1 MTTIS
6 TAPTQRPTA
15 LDAHLLSAKAVWFY
29 AMLSPIC
36 MGLAFSYS
44 DFFWPLAFVAPFGW
58 LVLASNS
65 VLSRKGWIA
74 VTLCAW
80 VMWMWLQLWMVDVT
94 ALGYPISCVYLALY
108 APLGIWVFH
117 RARRGFVGRHLPCA
131 VIAPIV
137 VCAIEWLKDA
147 VIFDGYPWYSVG
159 QPVIESRII
168 SQFAD
173 IFGAVFATF
182 LVVCVAGAAIDLRA
196 WIYGARTPEL
206 RRRAILGSSI
216 ALLVLTCT
224 VAYGAWRVQETPS
237 VLMEGPRI
245 LAVQTNLTT
254 DNKLGWPRERQESDV
269 LDFGRLTISLVDA
282 QQEQGERIDLVV
294 WPETMLPGFGLEPK
308 TIQTLVSGGFFP
320 GDQFSSFAAMLAK
333 RVDAPMLI
341 GSPAFLGLRA
351 ENQIWEWDQQ
361 FNSAYLVDGDAP
373 YQRYDKVF
381 LTPFGETMPYIS
393 KWTWLEEQL
402 LALGARGMTFDL
414 DASME
419 FRRISFEWGAK
430 NETRKVMQCATPIC
444 FEDTVP
450 GVVRKLIYADG
461 QKKSAL
467 IVNLSNDGWFG
478 FSDWARRQHELIARW
493 RCIENRTP
501 MVRVANT
508 GISRAFTSEGVA
520 ISGAMVPARTLGG
533 FAVTVQLD
541 QRETI
546 FGRWGDVLSPSMAF
560 LAFIFVAQS
569 FRIRSSASG
578 MTKVLP
584 LFVFGLLLYAAIV
597 GCASNSN
604 SNSSGVAAG
613 PSWSSRPGQNDSNAL
628 QVDQSASQPN
638 QTSSAMDHSI
648 QAQRLDSRA
657 KENAISTSVVQ
668 TPQQAAAVVRLDANA
683 PPEKLAIDLLL
694 EASVSP
700 DAIYR
705 AHSLEGLQSR
715 IAVLQPIACRLL
727 ADQNPGVRF
736 SAAVMVGKKR
746 ITECSHIVEPLRFDP
761 DPSVRAAALYALV
774 RLGHAVDLNPLNELV
789 SSSNP
794 EIRSNT
800 FFVLGELKNPSAIP
814 LVESVVG
821 RRLVGADQT
830 RMRIVDLQAAEALAK
845 MGDYRQYDP
854 IRAALFAP
862 SEQSEIVALACQMV
876 GETND
881 RGARGHLIGLWN
893 CRGPLERPIE
903 IRLIAGAAL
912 ARIGEPNLEPILQ
925 LCQVAVKDSAPTIR
939 AQAAA
944 TLGWV
949 GGQRSLDTLA
959 PLLRD
964 PYALVRLSA
973 ASAYLRASA
982 DSSPAEVSSIFD
994 ANVR

>member
-1 MTTIS
+1 
-6 TAPTQRPTA
+6 
-15 LDAHLLSAKAVWFY
+15 
-29 AMLSPIC
+29 
-36 MGLAFSYS
+36 MGLAFSIS
-44 DFFWPLAFVAPFGW
+44 DLCWPLAFVAPLGW
-58 LVLASNS
+58 IVLASTP
-65 VLSRKGWIA
+65 VLPRQGWIA
-74 VTLCAW
+74 VTICAW
-80 VMWMWLQLWMVDVT
+80 VMWMWFELWMIDVT
-94 ALGYPISCVYLALY
+94 ALGYPLACVYLSLY
-108 APLGIWVFH
+108 APLGIWIFR
-117 RARRGFVGRHLPCA
+117 RARSGSVGRQLPLA
-131 VIAPIV
+131 LLAPIV
-137 VCAIEWLKDA
+137 VCAIEWLKDV

-159 QPVIESRII
+159 QPLIESRIF
-168 SQFAD
+168 SQIAD
-173 IFGAVFATF
+173 FGGAVSASF
-182 LVVCVAGAAIDLRA
+182 LVVCVGGAAIDLRV
-196 WIYGARTPEL
+196 WIYGVRTNEL
-206 RRRAILGSSI
+206 RRHSILGGGLAFFILAFSF
-216 ALLVLTCT
+216 
-224 VAYGAWRVQETPS
+224 AYGAWRVQETPS
-237 VLMEGPRI
+237 ALIEGPRI

-254 DNKLGWPRERQESDV
+254 DNKIGWPRERQESDV
-269 LDFGRLTISLVDA
+269 LDFGRLTLSLADA
-282 QQEQGERIDLVV
+282 QREQGNRIDLVV

-308 TIQTLVSGGFFP
+308 TIETLVSGGFSP
-320 GDQFSSFAAMLAK
+320 GDHFSSFAKMLAK

-351 ENQIWEWDQQ
+351 ENQRWEWDHQ
-361 FNSAYLVDGDAP
+361 FNSAYLVEGEAP

-393 KWTWLEEQL
+393 KWSWLEEQL

-414 DASME
+414 DASTD

-430 NETRKVMQCATPIC
+430 NTKRETMECATPIC

-450 GVVRKLIYADG
+450 SIVRNLVYVSG
-461 QKKSAL
+461 SKKAGM

-478 FSDWARRQHELIARW
+478 FSDWGRRQHELIARW

-508 GISRAFTSEGVA
+508 GISAAFTSEGVA
-520 ISGAMVPARTLGG
+520 IGGAKIPARTLGG

-541 QRETI
+541 RRETL

-560 LAFIFVAQS
+560 LAFIFVAQG
-569 FRIRSSASG
+569 FRIRSCASG
-578 MTKVLP
+578 IAKAAP
-584 LFVFGLLLYAAIV
+584 LLLITLSICV
-597 GCASNSN
+597 SFIGCATNSN
-604 SNSSGVAAG
+604 STAASSETSSGTSSG
-613 PSWSSRPGQNDSNAL
+613 ISWSSRPGQNDSSTP
-628 QVDQSASQPN
+628 QVDTSTSQAN
-638 QTSSAMDHSI
+638 QTTSSTMENSV
-648 QAQRLDSRA
+648 QAKRLDARA

-668 TPQQAAAVVRLDANA
+668 TPQQAASVVRLDANA

-705 AHSLEGLQSR
+705 AHSLEGLESR
-715 IAVLQPIACRLL
+715 LAVLQPIACRLL
-727 ADQNPGVRF
+727 ADQNAGVRF
-736 SAAVMVGKKR
+736 SAAVVVGKKR
-746 ITECSHIVEPLRFDP
+746 LSDCAQILEPLRLDP
-761 DPSVRAAALYALV
+761 DLSVRAAALYALV
-774 RLGHAVDLNPLNELV
+774 RLGKTVDLSPLNELV
-789 SSSNP
+789 SSSNA

-821 RRLVGADQT
+821 RRLLGVDQT
-830 RMRIVDLQAAEALAK
+830 RARIVDLQAAEAMAK

-881 RGARGHLIGLWN
+881 RGARAHLIGLWN
-893 CRGPLERPIE
+893 GRGPLEKPIE
-903 IRLIAGAAL
+903 IRLIVGAAL

-925 LCQVAVKDSAPTIR
+925 LCQVAAKNSAPTIR

-949 GGQRSLDTLA
+949 GGKRALDALA

-964 PYALVRLSA
+964 PYAMVRLTA
-973 ASAYLRASA
+973 ASAYLRASP
-982 DSSPAEVSSIFD
+982 DPSSSELSAVFD